1 MSDRYLESKRSRAR
15 LFYAYKGQCG
25 ICGDPLPEDWH
36 ADHTE
41 PHGEGGKT
49 TIHNMQPTCPNCNLK
64 KSDSTMELRRFQS
77 DLNAIIERK
86 IQGGLQQV
94 DSILAHVV
102 PGGGKSLLP
111 PIISKYV
118 HYLNG
123 KLCWIV
129 PRVKLMQQGAKDF
142 QKPWA
147 RRLVGHSG
155 EMREA
160 TNEPDP
166 TRGKIG
172 FITTYQALGRAP
184 ELHREEFDQHDYV
197 LFCDEIH
204 HVSRDSKWH
213 RALAPLVRKA
223 ELKVFG
229 TGSIERGDR
238 EPIAFLPYAKDT
250 LGDGHPGNGRSES
263 GQQKDGYVVDA
274 SGRRN
279 WRSIRYRRSEAISD
293 GAILPLN
300 FRILDGTAEWID
312 EDGNQRQTDSLANL
326 NQEDARAAL
335 DTFLR
340 TQAAHEILDSAI
352 ADWEKTKKSY
362 RPARLLI
369 AAPDR
374 QHARKYKEYISGE
387 HGHDVGLAIVDD
399 RGQNQEAL
407 TQIDRFDPQKSDGP
421 DVGVLVTVA
430 MAYEGLSIKPIT
442 HIACLTQY
450 RTKAWLK
457 QLFDRGNRVADGKP
471 QPVIYGPDDPFF
483 ERCRAQIA
491 REQEKA
497 VPPEK
502 MWEEEVCRNEG
513 PEQPSG
519 TGGAEEG
526 GIVPIDSSVLRE
538 RGIWNGD
545 EFGYRQIAEIK
556 QKMADLEM
564 EEENPAKVAALLA
577 ELGFD
582 LGDLENG
589 EPESTASTASVTTS
603 AASANTGDSGSGEN
617 LCARGTSGTETTTVK
632 EREESL
638 KDRIDTRIGRWAWQ
652 QPGDTGQNKQRA
664 NGEVKALFGPRS
676 KLSEEELKECWKH
689 VRKRY
694 LLR

>member
-1 MSDRYLESKRSRAR
+1 MGDRYLKRKRAR
-15 LFYAYKGQCG
+15 ALLYYACGGQCA
-25 ICGDPLPEDWH
+25 ICGDSLPEDWH
-36 ADHTE
+36 ADHIK
-41 PHGEGGKT
+41 PYREGGET
-49 TIHNMQPTCPNCNLK
+49 TVHNMQPTCPDCNLQ
-64 KSDSTMELRRFQS
+64 KSDSTMKLRRHQS
-77 DLNAIIERK
+77 DLNTIIERK

-94 DSILAHVV
+94 DSVLAHVV

-111 PIISKYV
+111 PIISKYA
-118 HYLNG
+118 HHLNG

-129 PRVKLMQQGAKDF
+129 PRVKLMEQGAEDF

-172 FITTYQALGRAP
+172 YITTYQAVGRAP
-184 ELHREEFDQHDYV
+184 ELHKEEFSRHDYV

-204 HVSRDSKWH
+204 HVSRESRWH
-213 RALAPLVRKA
+213 SALSPLVRRA
-223 ELKVFG
+223 EFKVFG

-238 EPIAFLPYAKDT
+238 EPIAFLPYAKDAPR
-250 LGDGHPGNGRSES
+250 DGHLGNGHTRN
-263 GQQKDGYVVDA
+263 GKCGYVVDTTE
-274 SGRRN
+274 RRN

-312 EDGNQRQTDSLANL
+312 KDGNERQTGSLADL

-340 TQAAHEILDSAI
+340 TQAAHEILDSAV
-352 ADWEKTKKSY
+352 ADWERTAESY
-362 RPARLLI
+362 RPARLLV

-374 QHARKYKEYISGE
+374 EHARKYREYISDE
-387 HGHDVGLAIVDD
+387 HDHDVGLAIVDD
-399 RGQNQEAL
+399 QGQNQKAL
-407 TQIDRFDPQKSDGP
+407 TQIDRFDPEKSDGP

-457 QLFDRGNRVADGKP
+457 QLFDRGNRVEDGKP

-491 REQEKA
+491 QEQEKA
-497 VPPEK
+497 VPPQK
-502 MWEEEVCRNEG
+502 MWEEEACGNEG
-513 PEQPSG
+513 LSHSSEV
-519 TGGAEEG
+519 GGSKEES
-526 GIVPIDSSVLRE
+526 IVPVDSSVLRE
-538 RGIWNGD
+538 RGIWNGS
-545 EFGYRQIAEIK
+545 EFGYGQIEEIK

-582 LGDLENG
+582 LGDLG
-589 EPESTASTASVTTS
+589 SREPEDTASRN
-603 AASANTGDSGSGEN
+603 AASANTGDLSSGED
-617 LCARGTSGTETTTVK
+617 LHAKGTYGVENPTVK
-632 EREESL
+632 EREEIL
-638 KDRIDTRIGRWAWQ
+638 KDRIDTRIGRWAGQ
-652 QPGDTGQNKQRA
+652 QSGDTGQNKQRA

-676 KLSEEELKECWKH
+676 ELTEEELKECWKH
-689 VRKRY
+689 VRRKYPVRQES
-694 LLR
+694 RR